1 MTTQHTPGPWHVT
14 GDEHGTMITDNT
26 GEQIALWPQ
35 QGGTVEQDANA
46 RLLAQAPAMLQALQR
61 LTHPMADDDD
71 LRDALDVIAR
81 ATGQPVPDDENR
93 PFWRCPDC
101 GREYDDIDNGPCPAD
116 DCPSRDNVDDEGPEP
131 PYAGYESEAQL
142 RRMAEVRRLEA
153 LRAKG
158 LIP

>member
-1 MTTQHTPGPWHVT
+1 MRYAKAPNNVRADWTIYPGLNSNEPVA
-14 GDEHGTMITDNT
+14 DVYGTEDH
-26 GEQIALWPQ
+26 
-35 QGGTVEQDANA
+35 A
-46 RLLAQAPAMLQALQR
+46 RLLAQAPAMLKALQR

-71 LRDALDVIAR
+71 LAHALDVIAR
-81 ATGQPVPDDENR
+81 ATGQPVPD
-93 PFWRCPDC
+93 
-101 GREYDDIDNGPCPAD
+101 
-116 DCPSRDNVDDEGPEP
+116 DDEGPEP